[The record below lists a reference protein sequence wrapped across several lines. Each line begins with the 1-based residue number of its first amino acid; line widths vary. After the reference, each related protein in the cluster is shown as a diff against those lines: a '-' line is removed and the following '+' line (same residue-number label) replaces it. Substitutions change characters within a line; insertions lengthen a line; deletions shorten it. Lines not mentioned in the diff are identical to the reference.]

1 MKKIFYT
8 LGQVFI
14 LSLVLFLCSELYLAH
29 KGVTLEW
36 QQNRQ
41 KFFQDQIPG
50 NLLNAVKRCGW
61 GYEKNSHT
69 HSVEDYNA
77 LINTGKDGLR
87 VSRPELDKKGK
98 HHTAF
103 FGCSYTFGEGINDE
117 ETMVYKLNDKYPN
130 EVFDNYGVSGYGT
143 VQSLIVMQDVLEQN
157 KYDLIVYCATRPQFA
172 RNIEKRVVGDLHINR
187 TYCIAPRVKFYS
199 NGSYKISDNS
209 ALLWPGQNHF
219 LTIDWLHRVYFGM
232 TYDLAILSDEKTIS
246 TEHWQKRLE
255 AMSKLIK
262 LMQEACFKKKVRFL
276 VVSTS
281 DMKDGALKDVQLD
294 KAIEY
299 INIDHPQSME
309 ANYRVK
315 NIGTNHPNGKVHA
328 YWAEQFSQ
336 WYDKNI
342 LQLEKKL
349 N

>member
-1 MKKIFYT
+1 MEYDR
-8 LGQVFI
+8 V
-14 LSLVLFLCSELYLAH
+14 
-29 KGVTLEW
+29 
-36 QQNRQ
+36 
-41 KFFQDQIPG
+41 FQDQIPG

-61 GYEKNSHT
+61 GYEKNSSF
-69 HSVEDYNA
+69 HSAEDHKA
-77 LINTGKDGLR
+77 IINIGQDGLR

-103 FGCSYTFGEGINDE
+103 FGCSYTFGEGINDD

-219 LTIDWLHRVYFGM
+219 LTLEWLHRVY
-232 TYDLAILSDEKTIS
+232 
-246 TEHWQKRLE
+246 
-255 AMSKLIK
+255 
-262 LMQEACFKKKVRFL
+262 FKKKVRFL
-276 VVSTS
+276 VVNTS

>member
-61 GYEKNSHT
+61 GYEKNSSF
-69 HSVEDYNA
+69 HSAEDHKA
-77 LINTGKDGLR
+77 IINIGQDGLR

-103 FGCSYTFGEGINDE
+103 FGCSYTFGEGINDD

-143 VQSLIVMQDVLEQN
+143 V
-157 KYDLIVYCATRPQFA
+157 
-172 RNIEKRVVGDLHINR
+172 
-187 TYCIAPRVKFYS
+187 
-199 NGSYKISDNS
+199 
-209 ALLWPGQNHF
+209 
-219 LTIDWLHRVYFGM
+219 
-232 TYDLAILSDEKTIS
+232 
-246 TEHWQKRLE
+246 
-255 AMSKLIK
+255 
-262 LMQEACFKKKVRFL
+262 
-276 VVSTS
+276 
-281 DMKDGALKDVQLD
+281 
-294 KAIEY
+294 
-299 INIDHPQSME
+299 
-309 ANYRVK
+309 
-315 NIGTNHPNGKVHA
+315 
-328 YWAEQFSQ
+328 
-336 WYDKNI
+336 
-342 LQLEKKL
+342 
-349 N
+349 